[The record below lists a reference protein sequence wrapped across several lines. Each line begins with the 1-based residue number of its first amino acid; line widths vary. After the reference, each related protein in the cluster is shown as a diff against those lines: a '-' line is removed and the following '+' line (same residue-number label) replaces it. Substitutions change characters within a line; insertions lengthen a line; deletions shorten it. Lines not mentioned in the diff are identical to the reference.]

1 MILAHPLVLNTAWQT
16 QRPPESCKK
25 EVPGHETAIVANDDE
40 GEDLEGENG
49 EEIIVS
55 PFLHRIGTGSDLL
68 LSVAQPESP
77 RTGPCLFKLWELIPR
92 EAAQTVIDIA
102 DGEAGEQH
110 ACAEPLPLGFGEN
123 GQTLYQNRPDG
134 EPARGRLT
142 VNSPRLPPPAPRP
155 LPPPLH
161 LAHEP

>member
-25 EVPGHETAIVANDDE
+25 EVPGHETAIVAKDDE

-102 DGEAGEQH
+102 DGEAGGKH
-110 ACAEPLPLGFGEN
+110 SRAETFPLCFGAKHRS
-123 GQTLYQNRPDG
+123 TFPD
-134 EPARGRLT
+134 
-142 VNSPRLPPPAPRP
+142 PP
-155 LPPPLH
+155 
-161 LAHEP
+161 